1 MITIEELR
9 GIALFE
15 KLSDQQ
21 LADLL
26 EVGEEIIFAP
36 GMELFHEGDHS
47 DFWFVLIE
55 GCIDL
60 LRRVGHEETVLA
72 VLGSPGRWA
81 GGFRA
86 WDEGGQYLATGRAT
100 APGRVLRIPSGA
112 LRTLAMDWFPLAVH
126 LIDGVFNT
134 ARNVEQSARQ
144 RSALVTL
151 GTLSAGL
158 AHELNNPASAATRA
172 VESLHEV
179 NHGLLDS
186 LARLGKDGLGAE
198 QFTALDALR
207 RELQAPTGPVDALA
221 RADAEDEIADWLEDH
236 DVERAWA
243 LAPALAAADVGLDW
257 CERVADLLGEQ
268 DLQPAFDWVAGTL
281 TVDSLLSQVSEST
294 RRISELVAAVK
305 SYSQMDRAAM
315 QQIDVTEGLEST
327 LIMLGHKLRDGV
339 IVVRDYGPDLPAIE
353 AYPGELNQVWTNLI
367 DNAVDA
373 MDGRGT
379 LRVSARAMP
388 EHVVVEIAD
397 TGAGMPPVVA
407 DRAFEAFYT
416 TKDVGKG
423 TGLGLDIAQRI
434 VVGRHGGTIAIESEP
449 GRTVLQVTLPIQPPR

>member
-1 MITIEELR
+1 MITVEELR

-21 LADLL
+21 LAELL

-100 APGRVLRIPSGA
+100 APGRVLRVPSGA

-179 NHGLLDS
+179 NHGLLES

-207 RELQAPTGPVDALA
+207 RELQARPGRSMRWPSLTPRMRSPTGWRTTASNAHGRWRLP
-221 RADAEDEIADWLEDH
+221 WPQPTS
-236 DVERAWA
+236 AW
-243 LAPALAAADVGLDW
+243 
-257 CERVADLLGEQ
+257 
-268 DLQPAFDWVAGTL
+268 
-281 TVDSLLSQVSEST
+281 
-294 RRISELVAAVK
+294 
-305 SYSQMDRAAM
+305 
-315 QQIDVTEGLEST
+315 
-327 LIMLGHKLRDGV
+327 
-339 IVVRDYGPDLPAIE
+339 
-353 AYPGELNQVWTNLI
+353 
-367 DNAVDA
+367 
-373 MDGRGT
+373 
-379 LRVSARAMP
+379 
-388 EHVVVEIAD
+388 
-397 TGAGMPPVVA
+397 TGASGSP
-407 DRAFEAFYT
+407 T
-416 TKDVGKG
+416 CSGN
-423 TGLGLDIAQRI
+423 
-434 VVGRHGGTIAIESEP
+434 
-449 GRTVLQVTLPIQPPR
+449 RTCSQPSSGWPARSRSTPC